1 MFSSLNN
8 PLKAYQD
15 VGLEITVAS
24 ASPHKLILM
33 LFEGANEAINRAK
46 VGIEQNDT
54 PKKGLAISKAIDII
68 LNGLQSS
75 INREDGG
82 KLSEDLYA
90 LYDYMGRRLLH
101 ANAQNDIAALN
112 EVSSLLG
119 EIHSAW
125 QEIGNDVKN
134 ASST

>member
-1 MFSSLNN
+1 MFSSVNN

-33 LFEGANEAINRAK
+33 LFEGAKEAIIMAR
-46 VGIEQNDT
+46 VGIEQNDI

-75 INREDGG
+75 INLEFGG
-82 KLSEDLYA
+82 KLSADLYA

-101 ANAQNDIAALN
+101 ANLQNDIAALN
-112 EVSSLLG
+112 EVVSLLG
-119 EIHSAW
+119 EIQSAW
-125 QEIGNDVKN
+125 QAIENEVKN
-134 ASST
+134 APLP